1 MEFRILGPLEVHDG
15 AVPVAVPGAKERALL
30 ADLLVHAGRVVAAD
44 RLIEDLWGERPPGN
58 PVNTLQGRVSALRRA
73 LGPVAARLATRPPG
87 YRLDVDPEQVDAAR
101 FERLVADADRAA
113 ARDPARALGLLAEAL
128 GLWRG
133 PALAEFADRPW
144 AQAEAARLEELRLA
158 AVELRA
164 ELRLAAG
171 RHGEL
176 VGELEALV
184 ATHPLRERP
193 RGQLM
198 LALYRSGRQADALRA
213 YRETRAVLAE
223 ELGIDP
229 SPELQRLHQAIL
241 TQDPAL
247 DAVPDGRRQ
256 PPHNL
261 PERLTSF
268 VGRDVELREV
278 GKLLEQ
284 HRLVTVTGPGGAGKS
299 SFAVELARRAL
310 GGWPDGVW
318 LVELAALRDPGLL
331 PEAVIAALGLGEEP
345 GEPGRPQPA
354 PVERLVEF
362 AADKTL
368 LLLLDNCEHLAGAC
382 AALAERL
389 LRAAPGLKV
398 LAASREVLGVA
409 GEARW
414 PVPPLAAPGPEEPD
428 GSPEALARWDAV
440 RLFAER
446 AALADPGFRLDAAG
460 GPAVAEL
467 CRRLDG
473 MPLAIELAAARV
485 HALPVGDL
493 VERLDDRFALLA
505 GGGRTADPRQQ
516 TLRATVDWSFQLLE
530 EADRRLFRRLAVFA
544 GGFTV
549 AAAEAVCAGDGLRP
563 EGVMDG
569 LFRLVD
575 RSLVVAAGGQPA
587 RFRLL
592 ETLRAYG
599 QERLAEAGE
608 AEAVTGRHAVWF
620 QDLAEQA
627 AQHRGK
633 LRWLRLLDAD
643 YDNLR
648 AALDWAVARGDHQT
662 ALRIGGALG
671 WYWWMF
677 HHEEGKQRLAGVLA
691 LAAGQPPSPQLAR
704 ALQAAA
710 MVEVLLTPT
719 GAAVAAVR
727 RSLEL
732 FERFGD
738 RQAAATSRLLL
749 GLAELQVGGGG
760 AARLAD
766 QAEASFAEAGDAGG
780 EATAGLVRFV
790 ADAHH
795 MGHGPRPGRGP
806 RAADARALR
815 RPRRPLGDR
824 PHPVQPRGARQGAGR
839 RRRGGAPLRG
849 GAGGRPRRRTDLDR
863 VRDAGQPRQPR
874 RPPGRRRPRDRAAR
888 RGDRAVP
895 AHRAAPRARLRLQP
909 DGQHRP
915 RPRRPRARPPP
926 APGGARHRP
935 GDPGMERPAHPRP
948 ARVRGGTARRAGR
961 RRDALTGGGRAR
973 AGRPAAGDRGPGPGR
988 ARLGRARPRPRRA
1001 GRGPAGRGRGDP
1013 RARRRHS
1020 GRRRAGRGRAGPRRS
1035 PLTARRGRRPG
1046 GARERARTGHRTGAA
1061 GGARPWLSQS
1071 ESKARVNL
1079 LSRSRMRNRGAVV
1092 PSVVPPSPSIESSR
1106 ARWTTQ
1112 GPFGRRVTP
1121 ASRTRRVPSSMKN
1134 KT

>member
-766 QAEASFAEAGDAGG
+766 QAEASFAEAGDAWG

-795 MGHGPRPGRGP
+795 MGPDRAEALGRLTLERFGALDDHWGIAHTLFSLGELGRAQGDVVGAVRRFEEALVVARDVGPTWIVCATLVNLGSL
-806 RAADARALR
+806 AALQGDDARATALHAEAIALSR
-815 RPRRPLGDR
+815 RTG
-824 PHPVQPRGARQGAGR
+824 Q
-839 RRRGGAPLRG
+839 RRGLAYAYNQMGSIA
-849 GAGGRPRRRTDLDR
+849 
-863 VRDAGQPRQPR
+863 
-874 RPPGRRRPRDRAAR
+874 RA
-888 RGDRAVP
+888 RGDLE
-895 AHRAAPRARLRLQP
+895 RARHLHQEALAIVREILAWSVP
-909 DGQHRP
+909 HTLGQLGC
-915 RPRRPRARPPP
+915 A
-926 APGGARHRP
+926 
-935 GDPGMERPAHPRP
+935 E
-948 ARVRGGTARRAGR
+948 
-961 RRDALTGGGRAR
+961 
-973 AGRPAAGDRGPGPGR
+973 
-988 ARLGRARPRPRRA
+988 ARLGELDDAETHLREAAALVLAVPQPATAALVLVGLALVALGLGRAEQAAVLLGAAEATRERVGATPVGAERA
-1001 GRGPAGRGRGDP
+1001 EAELARDAARSRLGADAVQAALGSGRGLATEQALRV
-1013 RARRRHS
+1013 AL
-1020 GRRRAGRGRAGPRRS
+1020 GP
-1035 PLTARRGRRPG
+1035 G
-1046 GARERARTGHRTGAA
+1046 
-1061 GGARPWLSQS
+1061 
-1071 ESKARVNL
+1071 
-1079 LSRSRMRNRGAVV
+1079 
-1092 PSVVPPSPSIESSR
+1092 
-1106 ARWTTQ
+1106 
-1112 GPFGRRVTP
+1112 
-1121 ASRTRRVPSSMKN
+1121 
-1134 KT
+1134 